1 MGDRAEGFWW
11 VRVPGGRHAG
21 ETVGPRWVVAE
32 VRPPRRTRPCFP
44 PLFLYWGGSSAGMS
58 YPLEW
63 GPYLGKEPAG
73 ASAAQA
79 LPDRWMCEHK
89 RREPHYYS
97 AKDYCLDCCSYI
109 EPDSR
114 LEGAS

>member
-11 VRVPGGRHAG
+11 VRLHEVSDWRPLWHHATMMYASP
-21 ETVGPRWVVAE
+21 ETARRRALVIAE
-32 VRPPRRTRPCFP
+32 SREVF
-44 PLFLYWGGSSAGMS
+44 
-58 YPLEW
+58 EW

-109 EPDSR
+109 EPESR
-114 LEGAS
+114 SEGAP